1 MKKGVNFWYGSV
13 FVIVALAAIGLLS
26 MTGAAGSNAYAADHG
41 RQCTANNQNDD
52 YNKKPAK
59 PKWRPRK
66 PKCEPMVTLPADD
79 SAHLHTD
86 ENPNTLEWWYWTG
99 HLQTENGRWFGFE
112 TTFFSFPDPLSTGMP
127 CPMQSVDQAIT
138 DIDNAGFHFTSSGLV
153 PGPPVY
159 VPEGY
164 FLQINKACVQGGD
177 GLDMIHGEV
186 EGGYVFDLKLES
198 TKDPVLQYCT
208 GHIDYSDFF
217 ECDAES
223 YYYSRERMKIKG
235 WLRVPDDGWLKVT
248 GFGWFDHQW
257 GDQIKLF
264 GQDIRWNWF
273 AIQLED
279 GCDIMVYVMLK
290 GDDPEEL
297 ELVLSHGSFTY
308 PNGHT
313 FELEGK
319 DITITPTGDWESKQ
333 HPGCFYDM
341 GWDIEIR
348 IPRNQRGCVSNS
360 GFKCCDCYNLRV
372 DPVFE
377 NQETYDSVSSYW
389 EGVATVTGT
398 RKTCGKGKP
407 GKKVKGRAFVEM
419 ADYCN

>member
-1 MKKGVNFWYGSV
+1 
-13 FVIVALAAIGLLS
+13 
-26 MTGAAGSNAYAADHG
+26 
-41 RQCTANNQNDD
+41 
-52 YNKKPAK
+52 
-59 PKWRPRK
+59 
-66 PKCEPMVTLPADD
+66 MVTLPADD
-79 SAHLHTD
+79 SAHPHTVD
-86 ENPNTLEWWYWTG
+86 NPNTLEWWYWTG
-99 HLQTENGRWFGFE
+99 HLQAEDGRWFGFE
-112 TTFFSFPDPLSTGMP
+112 TTFFSFPDPSSSGMP
-127 CPMQSVDQAIT
+127 YPMQSVDQAIT
-138 DIDNAGFHFTSSGLV
+138 DIDNEGFHFTSSGLV

-159 VPEGY
+159 VPDGY

-186 EGGYVFDLKLES
+186 DGGYVFDLKLES

-208 GHIDYSDFF
+208 GYIDYSDFF
-217 ECDAES
+217 DSEAES

-235 WLRVPDDGWLKVT
+235 WLLVPDDGWLKVT
-248 GFGWFDHQW
+248 GSGWFDHQW

-290 GDDPEEL
+290 GDNPENL

-319 DITITPTGDWESKQ
+319 DITITPTGAWESVQ
-333 HPGCFYDM
+333 YPGCFYDM

-348 IPRNQRGCVSNS
+348 IPKNQRRCVSNS
-360 GFKCCDCYNLRV
+360 GFKCGDCYNLRV
-372 DPVFE
+372 EPVFE
-377 NQETYDSVSSYW
+377 NQETVGSVSTYW

-398 RKTCGKGKP
+398 RGTRGKSGS
-407 GKKVKGRAFVEM
+407 VKGRAFIEM